1 MATAGMII
9 GIAHL
14 ALIVLVV
21 IGLLFLIF
29 VMGVAFFGVT
39 RH

>member
-1 MATAGMII
+1 MII

-14 ALIVLVV
+14 ALIILVV

-29 VMGVAFFGVT
+29 VMGIALFGAT